1 MSKET
6 KVDVTLSIPWG
17 SLWLFT
23 IAFAHVAGWR
33 AVAAIL
39 IWPYYLGE
47 AVASAV
53 GR

>member
-1 MSKET
+1 M
-6 KVDVTLSIPWG
+6 KVSNITVNVSLPWVI
-17 SLWLFT
+17 LWLFT
-23 IAFAHVAGWR
+23 IAFCHLGFSQG
-33 AVAAIL
+33 AIALL